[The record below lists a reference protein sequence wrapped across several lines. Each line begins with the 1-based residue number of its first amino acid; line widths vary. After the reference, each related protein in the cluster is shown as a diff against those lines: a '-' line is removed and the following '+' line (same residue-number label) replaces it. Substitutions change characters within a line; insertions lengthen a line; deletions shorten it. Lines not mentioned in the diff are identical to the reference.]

1 MAVVR
6 LGPDG
11 EVEVLVPPAPEEV
24 VEAEAGLL
32 RLAAALGRVAAERDW
47 QDQQRQRRGASST
60 MSSDRKLNH
69 VISDDVVA
77 AEEARIVAALR
88 AGGYDPSGLDL
99 APVARAAVARDVI
112 AEVRAAG
119 AHILS
124 AAWGEHGFGG
134 VEIEFE
140 FDSEASWVV
149 GRMALSS
156 E

>member
-1 MAVVR
+1 
-6 LGPDG
+6 
-11 EVEVLVPPAPEEV
+11 
-24 VEAEAGLL
+24 
-32 RLAAALGRVAAERDW
+32 
-47 QDQQRQRRGASST
+47 
-60 MSSDRKLNH
+60 MSSGRKLKH
-69 VISDDVVA
+69 VISGDVVA
-77 AEEARIVAALR
+77 AEEARIAAVLR
-88 AGGYDPSGLDL
+88 AGGYDASGLDL